1 MVNATQE
8 DIKIKLN
15 FFNKTDASRTSYIK
29 RINQIDITVF
39 EDIYNYFNKQL
50 IYYFNSN
57 KHNNHINQINND
69 DINKINNDHIIYA
82 VDGTY
87 IQLKEKLHK
96 YCKRA
101 KNNSS
106 VTCLV
111 TGIFNI
117 TANNI
122 HVTNM

>member
-50 IYYFNSN
+50 
-57 KHNNHINQINND
+57 
-69 DINKINNDHIIYA
+69 KIIH
-82 VDGTY
+82 
-87 IQLKEKLHK
+87 LLH
-96 YCKRA
+96 
-101 KNNSS
+101 
-106 VTCLV
+106 V
-111 TGIFNI
+111 
-117 TANNI
+117 
-122 HVTNM
+122 